1 MVPDGVKEV
10 EQARI
15 ELETKERE
23 QKLVLN
29 DIRKLSSYGDTTGDI
44 CLEKEGE
51 LWMITGGRFTL
62 VRVEPVKVF
71 LTLIMQLMLVSS

>member
-1 MVPDGVKEV
+1 MVPDGVEEV

-15 ELETKERE
+15 ELEKKKRE

-44 CLEKEGE
+44 CLEKEGD
-51 LWMITGGRFTL
+51 LWMITGGRSTL
-62 VRVEPVKVF
+62 VRDEPVKVF
-71 LTLIMQLMLVSS
+71 LTLIIQTYACF